1 MWVFLQDNALER
13 SLRLWLFSCSYIYVI
28 PTKIHQ
34 SFTRC
39 LENNVKTTR
48 HFVHSCICLDTRQ
61 CCVWHF
67 LYLDTYEE
75 LKVSEVLCK
84 QIWLSVQLHL
94 PGIIKYIII
103 WYRNAKLAYLDKCT
117 LQHLI
122 WRTFFNVLIDIR
134 CKLHF
139 SCILVQI
146 AN

>member
-13 SLRLWLFSCSYIYVI
+13 SLRPWLFSCSYIYVI

-34 SFTRC
+34 SFTRY

-67 LYLDTYEE
+67 FYLDTYEG

-84 QIWLSVQLHL
+84 QIWLSVQLHCKSAN
-94 PGIIKYIII
+94 IYWHDIKM
-103 WYRNAKLAYLDKCT
+103 
-117 LQHLI
+117 LI
-122 WRTFFNVLIDIR
+122 SISGP
-134 CKLHF
+134 KLHCNIWF
-139 SCILVQI
+139 DGRFLTFWLSSDVNCILD
-146 AN
+146 AF

>member
-1 MWVFLQDNALER
+1 MFLQDNALER

-67 LYLDTYEE
+67 LYLDTYEG
-75 LKVSEVLCK
+75 LKVSKVLCK
-84 QIWLSVQLHL
+84 QIWLSVQLHS
-94 PGIIKYIII
+94 PCIDKIYSDMIK
-103 WYRNAKLAYLDKCT
+103 KCLLAYLDKST
-117 LQHLI
+117 LQHFI
-122 WRTFFNVLIDIR
+122 WWTFFNVLIDIR

-139 SCILVQI
+139 SCILLQI